1 MKKYRLQHGNFI
13 AEGPKI
19 VTELAESELK
29 IIELFAVKSWLDENP
44 QIIDKVKSVEIITED
59 ELAKISSLSTA
70 NLVLAVAE
78 IPVRVFDQ
86 SIVDDSMVI
95 VLDEIRDPGNLGTII
110 RIADW
115 FGIKHIVCSENCVDA
130 YNSKTVQASMGS
142 ICRIPVYYENVVNLF
157 NQTSKTISKYGAF
170 LDGTSVYEERF
181 DKNGFLVIGNES
193 NGISA
198 EIENLI
204 NKRISIPSGNSSE
217 KHAESLNASI
227 ATAIICSEMNR
238 QKTQL

>member
-19 VTELAESELK
+19 VSELADSELK
-29 IIELFAVKSWLDENP
+29 ITELFAVKSWLDNNADISE
-44 QIIDKVKSVEIITED
+44 KVASIEIITED
-59 ELAKISSLSTA
+59 ELAKISSLSTP
-70 NLVLAVAE
+70 NQVLAVAE
-78 IPVRVFDQ
+78 IPVRKFDL
-86 SIVDDSMVI
+86 SLANNSMVI

-142 ICRIPVYYENVVNLF
+142 ICRIPVYYEDVVNLF
-157 NQTSKTISKYGAF
+157 NRTSKNISKYGAF

-181 DKNGFLVIGNES
+181 DHNGFLVIGNES

-198 EIENLI
+198 EIEKLI
-204 NKRISIPSGNSSE
+204 NKKISIPSGNKTG

-227 ATAIICSEMNR
+227 ATAIICSEINR
-238 QKTQL
+238 QKSQL